1 MYFQLL
7 IYRPS
12 SPEKNA
18 KKITKALSR
27 LAQDMW
33 KSSSSSHCS
42 GINNGVADP
51 SSFRR
56 EISSFAPKFAGF
68 EQHDSQEFL
77 IYALDGIHTEL
88 NRIIKKSGKEDQSG
102 LPLKVCATLIAL
114 G

>member
-1 MYFQLL
+1 
-7 IYRPS
+7 
-12 SPEKNA
+12 
-18 KKITKALSR
+18 
-27 LAQDMW
+27 MW